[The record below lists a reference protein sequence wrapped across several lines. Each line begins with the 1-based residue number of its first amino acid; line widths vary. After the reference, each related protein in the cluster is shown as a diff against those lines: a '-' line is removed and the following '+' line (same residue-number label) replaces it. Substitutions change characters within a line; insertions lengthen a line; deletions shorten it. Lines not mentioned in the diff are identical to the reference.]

1 MTSHAGRPTPGR
13 MRVIAAR
20 VRTVLRVPV
29 AFVGVLSFAVE
40 RTASTLLVVLPAV
53 PVESIPRMTRT
64 ALSGAAAH
72 GARRLGL
79 GR

>member
-1 MTSHAGRPTPGR
+1 
-13 MRVIAAR
+13 MRLVAAR
-20 VRTVLRVPV
+20 VRAVLRVPV
-29 AFVGVLSFAVE
+29 AFVRMLSVAVE

-53 PVESIPRMTRT
+53 PVETVPRMTRT
-64 ALSGAAAH
+64 ALSGAVAH